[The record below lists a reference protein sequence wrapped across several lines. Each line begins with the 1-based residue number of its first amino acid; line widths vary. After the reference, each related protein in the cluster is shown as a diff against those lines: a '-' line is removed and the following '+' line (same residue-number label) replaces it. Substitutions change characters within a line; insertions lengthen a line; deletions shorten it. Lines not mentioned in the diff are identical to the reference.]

1 MLGNKKKTLS
11 IVYNDFM
18 VSMLAVVGSDLSK
31 GITYQIPLQEGIV
44 QHGRILDPDAFYRA
58 LQTPLKNLKIK
69 KYHVRVIV
77 PNHDVEMKQITIP
90 ENLTR
95 FDEVDDYIFKEI
107 GKSIHLAFETPIV
120 DIYDEDPTDGEAML
134 FATERNE
141 VDKIIEV
148 VESLGQI
155 PEVVD
160 IKSLANL
167 RTLEKVM
174 PSYTEKTSMILDWS
188 INEVTM
194 SIVENHHVKL
204 LRTHTIPTTQSD
216 WMLKEQEAHSFTH
229 TLSNHIE
236 MYMDELSHA
245 FVEIQHI
252 CQFYEIS
259 LNKGMKQV
267 QQLIVLGD
275 HPMLPKI
282 TELLRVKFPL
292 EVVQITDEQVG
303 EVFATYQLKHC
314 SLLGLEMKEASMV

>member
-1 MLGNKKKTLS
+1 MLGNKKKSLS
-11 IVYNDFM
+11 IVYNDFL
-18 VSMLAVVGSDLSK
+18 VSILAVVGSDLSK

-77 PNHDVEMKQITIP
+77 PNHDVEMKRIAVP
-90 ENLTR
+90 ENLTT
-95 FDEVDDYIFKEI
+95 FDEIDNYIFNEI
-107 GKSIHLAFETPIV
+107 GKSIHLAFEAPVV
-120 DIYDEDPTDGEAML
+120 DVYDEDPTDGEAII

-141 VDKIIEV
+141 VDKI
-148 VESLGQI
+148 VEILEALGQI
-155 PEVVD
+155 PEIID
-160 IKSLANL
+160 IKSLASL

-174 PSYTEKTSMILDWS
+174 PSYTEKTSMVLDWS
-188 INEVTM
+188 IHEVTM
-194 SIVENHHVKL
+194 AIVENHHVKL

-216 WMLKEQEAHSFTH
+216 WLLKEQEAHNYTH

-236 MYMDELSHA
+236 MYTDELNHA
-245 FVEIQHI
+245 LVEIEHV
-252 CQFYEIS
+252 CQFYETS
-259 LNKGMKQV
+259 LNKGIKQV

-275 HPMLPKI
+275 HPMLPEI

-292 EVVQITDEQVG
+292 EVVQITDEQVE

-314 SLLGLEMKEASMV
+314 SLLGLEMKEASVV